1 MAEASAGAF
10 ADLMKAFRA
19 RRGLSQLQLASVTG
33 YSQRHISF
41 LELGRSSPTRTAVL
55 VLADALCETLEAR
68 NALLRAARFAD
79 EYPASPLDG
88 GELELALDACRRTLK
103 ALRPF
108 PAVLID
114 RQWTVLGANR
124 TAMAFFGQFQTARSR
139 WTGHAANGMRTHFE
153 PKGLRPY
160 IVNWPEVAQHFMV
173 RVRLRLLAE
182 PANAVAAGI
191 VRDFGGEVDGLA
203 ADHPRLPP
211 SAGEAAFTIA
221 LRKGRRQY
229 RYQTLFSAFS
239 DPQDITAA
247 QLTIESFVPADDATR
262 EHFLDLERETAAAD
276 EGK

>member
-1 MAEASAGAF
+1 MAETSGGAF

-41 LELGRSSPTRTAVL
+41 LELGRSSPTRSAVL
-55 VLADALCETLEAR
+55 VLADALCETLEGR
-68 NALLRAARFAD
+68 NTLLRAARFAD

-88 GELELALDACRRTLK
+88 GELKLALDACRRTLK

-114 RQWTVLGANR
+114 RQWNVLGANR
-124 TAMAFFGQFQTARSR
+124 TAMAFFGQFQTRSR

-153 PKGLRPY
+153 PKGLRLH

-182 PANAVAAGI
+182 PANEVAAGI
-191 VRDFGGEVDGLA
+191 VRDFGREVDELLA
-203 ADHPRLPP
+203 SQPRLPP

-221 LRKGRRQY
+221 LRKGRKQY

-262 EHFLDLERETAAAD
+262 EHFLNFERETAD
-276 EGK
+276 VGPG

>member
-1 MAEASAGAF
+1 MADASGRSSRF
-10 ADLMKAFRA
+10 ADLLKEFRA

-41 LELGRSSPTRTAVL
+41 LELGRSNPTRAAVL
-55 VLADALCETLEAR
+55 VLADALCESLEAR

-88 GELELALDACRRTLK
+88 DQLKLAMDACRRTLK

-114 RQWTVLGANR
+114 RQWNVLGANR
-124 TAMAFFGQFQTARSR
+124 TANAFFGQLQTTRSP
-139 WTGHAANGMRTHFE
+139 WTGDAANGMRTHFE

-160 IVNWPEVAQHFMV
+160 ILNWPEVAQHFMV

-182 PANAVAAGI
+182 PGNEVARGI
-191 VRDFGGEVDGLA
+191 VRDFGGEVDDLLTRQTRSA
-203 ADHPRLPP
+203 P
-211 SAGEAAFTIA
+211 SGEEAAFTIA
-221 LRKGRRQY
+221 LGKGRQRF

-247 QLTIESFVPADDATR
+247 QLTIESFIPADEATR
-262 EHFLDLERETAAAD
+262 EHFFDLEARAARQ
-276 EGK
+276 